1 VSLLSREKCRR
12 PHYKK
17 QHVLT
22 SFLSYNPAKNP
33 NLFLQLMVR
42 HIHQSYPHVV
52 NMCQILKPAAENLVY
67 HHRLS
72 DDDDLEDVALAVER
86 YLNKDWK
93 RDPGKHVR

>member
-1 VSLLSREKCRR
+1 
-12 PHYKK
+12 
-17 QHVLT
+17 
-22 SFLSYNPAKNP
+22 
-33 NLFLQLMVR
+33 
-42 HIHQSYPHVV
+42 
-52 NMCQILKPAAENLVY
+52 MCQILKPAAENLVY